1 MLILAGKSIV
11 LYVVVV
17 CDFVFFVVSLALGFE
32 FVVCVWWL
40 CLCSSMLHLICF
52 SGCVIV
58 SSVSP
63 SRWFSGFSET
73 DSWSWSWSW
82 CYGFYFVGF
91 TRWMGVQIVSA
102 EFDWDAIVLGF
113 IAVSISALLILNFL
127 FSTCFS
133 IVSLESG
140 LEIRN
145 ISRDH
150 LPIALSIW
158 YPVLTFST
166 LVRSFL
172 QCDRNTL
179 AFACLDDLC
188 CDFISLV
195 FMDCFFCT
203 TTGGGCLY

>member
-1 MLILAGKSIV
+1 MKSSSYSHKERRLTPAAENERERETRDLSSCFVLRVIPLSLSLSPSTDAFRAPYILCKIRLPSLSFSMLILAGKSIV

-32 FVVCVWWL
+32 FVVCV
-40 CLCSSMLHLICF
+40 CSSMLHLICF

-113 IAVSISALLILNFL
+113 ITVSISALLILNFL
-127 FSTCFS
+127 FSTWS
-133 IVSLESG
+133 HKAHLLLYRLSR
-140 LEIRN
+140 IRPW
-145 ISRDH
+145 D
-150 LPIALSIW
+150 
-158 YPVLTFST
+158 
-166 LVRSFL
+166 
-172 QCDRNTL
+172 
-179 AFACLDDLC
+179 
-188 CDFISLV
+188 
-195 FMDCFFCT
+195 
-203 TTGGGCLY
+203 